1 MESQI
6 GQPPHPDL
14 GFPKELTAEI
24 AADNG
29 LTVDFEAFE
38 AEMEQQRERARAAQK
53 VGFADA
59 AARFHL
65 IVKPVLFVGYDEI
78 EHRTTVRELLLSGKS
93 VDTVSQGQDVE
104 VVLSETPFY
113 GEMGG
118 QVGDTGEIRS
128 EKGRIAIS
136 NVIWPTPEVIVHQ
149 GTVAEGTISVN
160 DAVEAIVD
168 EARRLDIARNH
179 TATHLLQAALRQVLG
194 TQVQQAG
201 SLVARDRLR
210 FDFTYLGS
218 PTRDQLAEVQRIV
231 NERVRQ
237 NLPVRS
243 KMASYSEAIA
253 QGALAFF
260 GEKYGEEVRVLEIGE
275 PVISTELCGGTHV
288 NSTGE
293 IGLFLIID
301 EGSIGAGM
309 RRIEAVTGR
318 GAEELVAARLS
329 LVEETAQELRVSAPE
344 IKSRISALQTELDAE
359 RKRALSL
366 ERELQR
372 HAVDSLLDK
381 AESVAGITVLAAKVS
396 ASNMESLRHMGDLIK
411 GRLGSVVVVLGAVY
425 GDQANFVAMVTPD
438 LVAKGLNAGQIAK
451 QVAAVAGGSGGGR
464 AELGQAGGKDK
475 RKIDDALRLVRRLVE
490 SKG

>member
-1 MESQI
+1 M
-6 GQPPHPDL
+6 
-14 GFPKELTAEI
+14 
-24 AADNG
+24 
-29 LTVDFEAFE
+29 
-38 AEMEQQRERARAAQK
+38 
-53 VGFADA
+53 
-59 AARFHL
+59 
-65 IVKPVLFVGYDEI
+65 
-78 EHRTTVRELLLSGKS
+78 
-93 VDTVSQGQDVE
+93 E